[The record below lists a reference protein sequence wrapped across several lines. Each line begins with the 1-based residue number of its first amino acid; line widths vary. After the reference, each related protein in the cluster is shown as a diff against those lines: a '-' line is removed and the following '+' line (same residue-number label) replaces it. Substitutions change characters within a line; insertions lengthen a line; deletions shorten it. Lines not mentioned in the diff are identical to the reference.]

1 MAMTEF
7 KQSGFGAVLRQ
18 RREEL
23 GLSINDLAAST
34 RIRKTYLQA
43 LEEENLQLLPGAAYE
58 IGFLRIY
65 ARQLGLPVVP
75 LLAALEGDGSQV
87 EHAVFP
93 SHGGDLP
100 RGTGKAGR
108 KSKRGWLLF
117 SLLLLLLGAAG
128 YFYLGKYSRMLP
140 PRTAPVS
147 VPKGPSSAPS
157 VQKSAG
163 EAPAVAQS
171 AVSPVSSQGPSAVVP
186 VELPVIPATGAVV
199 RMIPL
204 AAGTMKIS
212 LDSQEVRE
220 YQLQTD
226 QSLNWKVSASL
237 AVELSAPG
245 LVRVWVDQQEIAVS
259 EQTAFILK
267 GVAKGE
273 GRP

>member
-23 GLSINDLAAST
+23 GLSINDVATST

-43 LEEENLQLLPGAAYE
+43 LEDENLQLLPGAAYE

-65 ARQLGLPVVP
+65 ARQLGLPVAP
-75 LLAALEGDGSQV
+75 LLAALEGEGSQA
-87 EHAVFP
+87 ERAVFS

-100 RGTGKAGR
+100 RGAGKAGR
-108 KSKRGWLLF
+108 KSKRVWLLF
-117 SLLLLLLGAAG
+117 MLLLLLLGAAG
-128 YFYLGKYSRMLP
+128 YFYLGNYPRLLP
-140 PRTAPVS
+140 SPAPVS
-147 VPKGPSSAPS
+147 SPKGSSPAPS

-163 EAPAVAQS
+163 EAPAVVQS
-171 AVSPVSSQGPSAVVP
+171 AASPASPQCQPAVVP

-245 LVRVWVDQQEIAVS
+245 LIRVWVDQQEIAVS
-259 EQTAFILK
+259 ELAAFILK
-267 GVAKGE
+267 GIAKGE